1 MRESKSQQLV
11 FHVILIL
18 VALAMIVPLL
28 LLFMSSITDEN
39 TLVSDGY
46 SLFPA
51 KLSLGAYTYITT
63 NSSTIFRAYGITI
76 LVTAIGTAAGLIVT
90 ALMSFSL
97 SIRDLPGQSVISFL
111 VFFTML
117 FNGGLVPSYIMWT
130 GFGVVNT
137 IWAYVLPFML
147 TNAFS
152 IILIRSFFASTI
164 PGELYESAKM
174 DGAGYFRI
182 FWRMA
187 MPLGKPILV
196 TIGLFSCLNYWNDW
210 QNGLYFIT
218 DPSML
223 SIQAVLNKMNQNIQ
237 AVLSYT
243 SMSSSS
249 MVQLPQVSIRMA
261 IAFVAI
267 LPILIMY
274 PFLQK
279 YFASGIMSGAVKG

>member
-111 VFFTML
+111 VFFYDA
-117 FNGGLVPSYIMWT
+117 VQRRP
-130 GFGVVNT
+130 
-137 IWAYVLPFML
+137 
-147 TNAFS
+147 
-152 IILIRSFFASTI
+152 RSFI
-164 PGELYESAKM
+164 HHV
-174 DGAGYFRI
+174 DGLRRRQYD
-182 FWRMA
+182 
-187 MPLGKPILV
+187 LGV
-196 TIGLFSCLNYWNDW
+196 RA
-210 QNGLYFIT
+210 
-218 DPSML
+218 
-223 SIQAVLNKMNQNIQ
+223 AVHADQ
-237 AVLSYT
+237 
-243 SMSSSS
+243 
-249 MVQLPQVSIRMA
+249 R
-261 IAFVAI
+261 F
-267 LPILIMY
+267 
-274 PFLQK
+274 
-279 YFASGIMSGAVKG
+279 

>member
-152 IILIRSFFASTI
+152 IILIRSFFSSTI